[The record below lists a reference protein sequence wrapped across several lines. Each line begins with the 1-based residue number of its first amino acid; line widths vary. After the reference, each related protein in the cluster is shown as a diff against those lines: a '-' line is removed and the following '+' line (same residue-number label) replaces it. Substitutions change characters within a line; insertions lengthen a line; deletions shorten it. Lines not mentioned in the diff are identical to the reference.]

1 MIVMAHVGGIWR
13 HVLNCSVRLELRIF
27 WRVWMPYS
35 GRNKV
40 EFNVFQLLTM
50 CVFDCFLLLNRND
63 FHDGFK

>member
-50 CVFDCFLLLNRND
+50 CVLTVFCY
-63 FHDGFK
+63 

>member
-1 MIVMAHVGGIWR
+1 MAACTQLQCSSGVMNI
-13 HVLNCSVRLELRIF
+13 LEGVDSI
-27 WRVWMPYS
+27 PYS

>member
-27 WRVWMPYS
+27 LRVWMPCS

-50 CVFDCFLLLNRND
+50 CVLTVFCY
-63 FHDGFK
+63 